1 MRFHSSWIWA
11 CHCDDSR
18 GHIQGLAEHSWIPQ
32 IPRLHVQQKCRGEG
46 WGSMV
51 RLCDTLHEEMPKM
64 VDVFRHR
71 DLSHTHDGLMTKN
84 GKRCCFPTPRL
95 VVSYVFLHLI
105 FKGCEWLASEI
116 SHMKYPHSQAT
127 KSAPCMII
135 HPVKH
140 SWVEVWEI
148 ACKEISQ
155 CPRFHTSH
163 RFLSIPLAFGAPCR
177 PRAGWIAAFAA
188 SFSSIS
194 FCLIIDFS
202 FQPKIS
208 GARISR
214 NTRGQSRD
222 IECLTTS

>member
-1 MRFHSSWIWA
+1 MTPEGTSKAWQSIRSLRSLVFTVQHGAPVRHTSRRDAENGWCLSTARPQSYSWS
-11 CHCDDSR
+11 HD
-18 GHIQGLAEHSWIPQ
+18 
-32 IPRLHVQQKCRGEG
+32 QK
-46 WGSMV
+46 W
-51 RLCDTLHEEMPKM
+51 
-64 VDVFRHR
+64 
-71 DLSHTHDGLMTKN
+71 
-84 GKRCCFPTPRL
+84 RCCFPTPRL

-105 FKGCEWLASEI
+105 FFKGCEWLASEI

-148 ACKEISQ
+148 ACKETSQ

-214 NTRGQSRD
+214 NPGTIKRYRVSD
-222 IECLTTS
+222 KKLKYV